1 MITSFK
7 NFMDHYNLQY
17 NVPSSPLLATNLWN
31 ALCIFVHVKDLELL
45 DAVGELLG
53 FPFPVHLI
61 LILVLPL
68 NLKQKRIFSIER
80 LAHGF
85 YKFMT
90 GLPCFILKGRLY
102 IPFSMR
108 T

>member
-1 MITSFK
+1 MSP
-7 NFMDHYNLQY
+7 
-17 NVPSSPLLATNLWN
+17 PSLLATNLWN